1 MRGGKT
7 GGSTTRG
14 KQQFFA
20 SFFQKRRS
28 FLLTVLC
35 IDRGADGRA
44 GPGHDVVYVDA
55 E

>member
-1 MRGGKT
+1 
-7 GGSTTRG
+7 
-14 KQQFFA
+14 
-20 SFFQKRRS
+20 
-28 FLLTVLC
+28 LLTVLC